1 VSDDREI
8 EPRRAAELIEAG
20 AVLIDVR
27 ALDEYEAG
35 HIEGARHVP
44 LETLN
49 DETAGAD
56 RNEAIVFYCRGGG
69 RSAAAAEAFAA
80 SGWDAHSVAGGL
92 VAWAEAGLSLEP
104 SDGRV
109 AERSVLPPA

>member
-1 VSDDREI
+1 VSEDRQI
-8 EPRRAAELIEAG
+8 DPRRAAELIEAG

-27 ALDEYEAG
+27 ELDEYEAG

-44 LETLN
+44 LDSLN
-49 DETAGAD
+49 AESAGAD
-56 RNEAIVFYCRGGG
+56 PNGEIVFYCRSGE

-80 SGWDAHSVAGGL
+80 SGLDAHSIAGGL
-92 VAWAEAGLSLEP
+92 AAWSEAGLSLEP
-104 SDGRV
+104 ADGRV